1 MQEKFSKKLKI
12 YSKEINGVF
21 MKKKKGYMLTETV
34 VAIAIILLI
43 SFSFFSLSLFV
54 NSNYQKSNAI
64 TFGVN
69 QIENILSTFLAS
81 SFAESEVFT
90 TAVFE
95 NNLNFVYNSN
105 EFNKQNIT
113 AEKVKYTIVFDSN
126 FQIAPS
132 GEMQIVFDIT
142 KSETQV
148 SFFAK
153 LLKNSKQIYEM
164 PTAFYKAV
172 A

>member
-1 MQEKFSKKLKI
+1 MQKKFSKKLKI

-153 LLKNSKQIYEM
+153 LFKNSKQIYEM